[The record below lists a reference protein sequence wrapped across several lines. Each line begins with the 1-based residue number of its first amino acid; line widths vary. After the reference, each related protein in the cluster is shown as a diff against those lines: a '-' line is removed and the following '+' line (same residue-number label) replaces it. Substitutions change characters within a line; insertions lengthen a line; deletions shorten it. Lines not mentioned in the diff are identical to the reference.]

1 MRKKLWQ
8 EVSEKLVAKI
18 TSGDWP
24 VGSIIPGEIELAE
37 QLSVSRDTVRK
48 ALDALVK
55 AELVERRP
63 HIGTRVKAKSKT
75 VNFFMNSLIFVRL
88 TTTVINFRGL

>member
-63 HIGTRVKAKSKT
+63 HIGTRDRKS
-75 VNFFMNSLIFVRL
+75 VV
-88 TTTVINFRGL
+88 

>member
-1 MRKKLWQ
+1 MAGSL
-8 EVSEKLVAKI
+8 EKLVAKI

-48 ALDALVK
+48 ALDALGK
-55 AELVERRP
+55 SR
-63 HIGTRVKAKSKT
+63 IG
-75 VNFFMNSLIFVRL
+75 
-88 TTTVINFRGL
+88 